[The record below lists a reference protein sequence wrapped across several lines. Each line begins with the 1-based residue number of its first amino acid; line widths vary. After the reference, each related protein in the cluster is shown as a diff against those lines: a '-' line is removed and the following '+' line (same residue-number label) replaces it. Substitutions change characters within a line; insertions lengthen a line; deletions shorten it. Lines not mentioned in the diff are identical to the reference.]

1 MKMLQHHRLGMP
13 SFHFHFLH
21 RLSKSLCTFSPGTI
35 DTPMLR
41 DPQFTG
47 GTEEG
52 YQKVRESSTITVSY
66 DVLVDLAGEK

>member
-1 MKMLQHHRLGMP
+1 MLQRNRLGVP
-13 SFHFHFLH
+13 LFPNHFVYKLN
-21 RLSKSLCTFSPGTI
+21 KTLCTFSPGTI

-52 YQKVRESSTITVSY
+52 YQKVRESSLITVSY
-66 DVLVDLAGEK
+66 NVLADLAGEK